1 MDFTAGLFEHDVE
14 FDNSARV
21 AARQAVSV
29 AHKRAKDRFG
39 SFLAAASASDFHQRW
54 ALVEDEL
61 ADVVAD
67 TVEEYGGDPEG
78 VLAAVTSVLAAGGF
92 CDDCRKWKSGP
103 KKGCECGSAKGT
115 EPSAEMDDSKGDD
128 ESGDSGTIAKVAM
141 PYVNQDTGNEIP
153 LPHEVG
159 LPNNVAIP
167 GEHPCGHC
175 GQGVNNVS
183 TDVACPHCG
192 HSTAGAGL
200 DQLSQGLG
208 DMINPGKPANPSK
221 PWDPQPEAGDGF
233 DHSSAHVAKWTV
245 ITADDKTGLGGPSP
259 KMDKKEWKPNALND
273 KGNLKPIK
281 TEGKDSPNPT
291 DDQDISDVPD
301 HTKDP
306 LEHTDAVAKH
316 DQPLDKAHKEKAQHT
331 DTWHGKGD
339 QADPVTSAA
348 QDVDRNP
355 LRDMIEQGVVPDAQ
369 IQAAI
374 SQFEQP

>member
-39 SFLAAASASDFHQRW
+39 AFLAAASAGDFHQRW

-67 TVEEYGGDPEG
+67 TVEEYGGDHEG

-115 EPSAEMDDSKGDD
+115 EPSAEMDDSDGDE
-128 ESGDSGTIAKVAM
+128 ESSDSGTIAKVAFGE
-141 PYVNQDTGNEIP
+141 PHVEPIPHQGPSPHAPATPADPSHPAYNADHIHVCQGCGTTYSDPDGRTPCHNCGEIY
-153 LPHEVG
+153 HD
-159 LPNNVAIP
+159 
-167 GEHPCGHC
+167 
-175 GQGVNNVS
+175 GQGAV
-183 TDVACPHCG
+183 P
-192 HSTAGAGL
+192 
-200 DQLSQGLG
+200 
-208 DMINPGKPANPSK
+208 
-221 PWDPQPEAGDGF
+221 
-233 DHSSAHVAKWTV
+233 HVARWTV
-245 ITADDKTGLGGPSP
+245 ITSDDTTGLGGPSP

-291 DDQDISDVPD
+291 EKQDISDVPD

-316 DQPLDKAHKEKAQHT
+316 DQPGDKAHTEKGQHT
-331 DTWHGKGD
+331 KTFPKGD

-355 LRDMIEQGVVPDAQ
+355 LRDMIEQEQVQ
-369 IQAAI
+369 SAI
-374 SQFEQP
+374 SAYEQA